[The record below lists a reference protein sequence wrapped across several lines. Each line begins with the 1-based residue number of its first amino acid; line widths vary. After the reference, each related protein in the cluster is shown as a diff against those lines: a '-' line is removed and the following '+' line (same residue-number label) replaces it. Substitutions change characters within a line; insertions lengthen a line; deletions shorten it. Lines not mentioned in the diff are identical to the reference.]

1 MCDGK
6 EEEKQKNE
14 DMIIFETKI
23 NGFVDKMQ
31 SEGAYKNA
39 NIFR

>member
-14 DMIIFETKI
+14 DMIICKTKF
-23 NGFVDKMQ
+23 NGLVEKKE
-31 SEGAYKNA
+31 SEVAYKNA
-39 NIFR
+39 TIFR